1 MNRMLWNPVFPGR
14 MNRIPRLKRLAAV
27 TAFVV
32 VVLALPACGSGAG
45 GEGTGKAPDYKK
57 ALAGAP
63 KPLAKLYAQADQLLP
78 SGADAFQQR
87 LVDLRGHPVVVNKW
101 ASWCGPCREEMPWLQ
116 REAAKRGKRIAFIGV
131 DSKDSDAAAKEF
143 LNEFPVPY
151 PSYTDPGQDI
161 AEVINATIGTPATAI
176 YDSSGKQVHVQQG
189 QYASRDALAADIE
202 RYAR

>member
-1 MNRMLWNPVFPGR
+1 MGR
-14 MNRIPRLKRLAAV
+14 MSLIGRARCLSVAAALAL
-27 TAFVV
+27 
-32 VVLALPACGSGAG
+32 VVLALPACGSGSG
-45 GEGTGKAPDYKK
+45 GDYGGKAPNYTK

-63 KPLAKLYAQADQLLP
+63 KPLAKLYDQADQLLP
-78 SGADAFQQR
+78 GGAEAFQQR
-87 LVDLRGHPVVVNKW
+87 LAELRGHPVVVNKW

-116 REAAKRGKRIAFIGV
+116 REAARRGKRIAFIGV
-131 DSKDSDAAAKEF
+131 DSRDSDAAAKEF

-161 AEVINATIGTPATAI
+161 ALLINATIGTPATAI

-189 QYASRDALAADIE
+189 QYASQSALAADIQ

>member
-1 MNRMLWNPVFPGR
+1 MRWNPVLIGR
-14 MNRIPRLKRLAAV
+14 LRRIPRLKRLAAA
-27 TAFVV
+27 TAFAV
-32 VVLALPACGSGAG
+32 VVLALPACGSGSG
-45 GEGTGKAPDYKK
+45 GDYGGKAPDYTK

-63 KPLAKLYAQADQLLP
+63 KPLAKLYDQADQLLP
-78 SGADAFQQR
+78 GGAEAFQQR
-87 LVDLRGHPVVVNKW
+87 LAELRGHPVVVNKW

-116 REAAKRGKRIAFIGV
+116 REAARRGERIAFIGV

-161 AEVINATIGTPATAI
+161 AEVMNATIGTPATAI

-189 QYASRDALAADIE
+189 EYASQDALAADIQ

>member
-1 MNRMLWNPVFPGR
+1 MSLIGR
-14 MNRIPRLKRLAAV
+14 ARCLSTAA
-27 TAFVV
+27 AFALVV
-32 VVLALPACGSGAG
+32 VALPACGSGSG
-45 GEGTGKAPDYKK
+45 GDYGGKAPNYTK

-63 KPLAKLYAQADQLLP
+63 KPLAKLYDQADQLLP
-78 SGADAFQQR
+78 GGADAFQQR
-87 LVDLRGHPVVVNKW
+87 LTELRGHPVVVNKW

-116 REAAKRGKRIAFIGV
+116 REAARSGKRIAFIGV
-131 DSKDSDAAAKEF
+131 DSRDSDSAAKEF

-161 AEVINATIGTPATAI
+161 ALLINATIGTPATAI

-189 QYASRDALAADIE
+189 QYASQSALAADIQ

>member
-1 MNRMLWNPVFPGR
+1 MGR
-14 MNRIPRLKRLAAV
+14 MSLIGRARCLFPAA
-27 TAFVV
+27 AFAL
-32 VVLALPACGSGAG
+32 VVLALPACGSGSG
-45 GEGTGKAPDYKK
+45 GDYGGKAPNYTK

-63 KPLAKLYAQADQLLP
+63 KPLAKLYDQADQLLP
-78 SGADAFQQR
+78 GGAEAFQQR
-87 LVDLRGHPVVVNKW
+87 LAELRGHPVVVNKW

-116 REAAKRGKRIAFIGV
+116 RQAAKRGKRIAFIGV
-131 DSKDSDAAAKEF
+131 DSKDSDSAAKEF

-161 AEVINATIGTPATAI
+161 ALLINATIGTPATAI

-189 QYASRDALAADIE
+189 QYASQSALAADIQ

>member
-1 MNRMLWNPVFPGR
+1 MNGMRWNPVLIGR
-14 MNRIPRLKRLAAV
+14 MSRIPRLKRLAAA
-27 TAFVV
+27 TAFAV
-32 VVLALPACGSGAG
+32 VVLVLPACGSGAG
-45 GEGTGKAPDYKK
+45 GDYGGKAPDYKK

-78 SGADAFQQR
+78 GGADAFQQR

-116 REAAKRGKRIAFIGV
+116 REAAKRGKEIAFIGV

-161 AEVINATIGTPATAI
+161 AEVMNATIGTPATAI

-189 QYASRDALAADIE
+189 QYASQDALAADIE

>member
-1 MNRMLWNPVFPGR
+1 MSLIGR
-14 MNRIPRLKRLAAV
+14 ARCLSTAA
-27 TAFVV
+27 AFAL
-32 VVLALPACGSGAG
+32 VVLALPACGGGSGG
-45 GEGTGKAPDYKK
+45 DYGGKAPNYTK

-63 KPLAKLYAQADQLLP
+63 KPLAKLYDQADQLLP
-78 SGADAFQQR
+78 GGAEAFQQR
-87 LVDLRGHPVVVNKW
+87 LAELRGHPVVVNKW

-116 REAAKRGKRIAFIGV
+116 RQAAERGKRIAFIGV
-131 DSKDSDAAAKEF
+131 DSRDSDSAAKEF

-161 AEVINATIGTPATAI
+161 ALLINATIGTPATAI

-189 QYASRDALAADIE
+189 QYASQSALAADIQ

>member
-1 MNRMLWNPVFPGR
+1 MRRNRVFTGR
-14 MNRIPRLKRLAAV
+14 ITLVARLGRLSAAA
-27 TAFVV
+27 AFSLVA
-32 VVLALPACGSGAG
+32 LALSACGSGSG
-45 GEGTGKAPDYKK
+45 GGHVGQAPDYAK

-63 KPLAKLYAQADQLLP
+63 KPLAELYDQADQLLP
-78 SGADAFQQR
+78 GGAEAFQQR
-87 LVDLRGHPVVVNKW
+87 LAKLRGHPVVVNKW

-116 REAAKRGKRIAFIGV
+116 REVARHGERIAFIGV
-131 DSKDSDAAAKEF
+131 DSRDSDAAAKQF

-161 AEVINATIGTPATAI
+161 ALLIDATIGTPATAI

-189 QYASRDALAADIE
+189 QYASQDALAADIQ